1 MEMTEIAASGRM
13 ASHTRSIVAANI
25 GAVFEWYDLLVYAFF
40 AKTLA
45 GQFFPSTDEATS
57 ILLSLGTFGL
67 SWLVRPIGAVVIGG
81 YSDRAGRKAGLT
93 LSATLMTIG
102 VLLTAVIPNFQ
113 TIGVAAPAL
122 LILARLIQG
131 FSAGGEFG
139 AANTFLTEQSPQ
151 HRGLLASMQFS
162 ATGISTVLAA
172 GFAFLIFGNLTAE
185 QVGSWGWRVPYVFG
199 LLIGPVAYY
208 MRRHMDDSPE
218 FSPATASKTPFR
230 ETWTHDKWRVL
241 AGAAVVAAGAAGSFM
256 NSYMPTFAITK
267 LGLPQSSVLL
277 GSIAAGSINTVFSL
291 VAGHLADR
299 FSSIAVMRIAG
310 GIGIIVAY
318 PLFWW
323 LIDNPSVANLI
334 ICQSVL
340 ALVFYSFYY
349 APVGMVL
356 YELFPMRRRTTG
368 VSVAYVFAQTFFG
381 GATPYIVNKLIDVT
395 GSPLTAGVYV
405 AASMA
410 LGLIGL
416 FFCHRLGVR

>member
-1 MEMTEIAASGRM
+1 MIEIAATGRLS
-13 ASHTRSIVAANI
+13 SHTRSIIAANI

-40 AKTLA
+40 ASTISKL
-45 GQFFPSTDEATS
+45 FFPTTDETTS

-67 SWLVRPIGAVVIGG
+67 SWLARPLGAVVIGG

-102 VLLTAVIPNFQ
+102 VLLTAILPTFQ

-122 LILARLIQG
+122 LMLARLIQG

-162 ATGISTVLAA
+162 ATGISTLLAA
-172 GFAFLIFGNLTAE
+172 GFAFVILGDLSVDQI
-185 QVGSWGWRVPYVFG
+185 GSWGWRVPYVFG

-218 FSPATASKTPFR
+218 FSPAAASKTPFR

-267 LGLPQSSVLL
+267 LGLPASSVLL
-277 GSIAAGSINTVFSL
+277 GSVAAGGINTVFSL
-291 VAGHLADR
+291 IFGHLADR
-299 FSSIAVMRIAG
+299 FGSVAIMRLAG
-310 GIGIIVAY
+310 CIGIVIAY
-318 PLFWW
+318 PLFAW
-323 LIDNPSVANLI
+323 LIDNPSVAHLVMF
-334 ICQSVL
+334 QSVL
-340 ALVFYSFYY
+340 AFVFYAMYY
-349 APVGMVL
+349 APVGMLL
-356 YELFPMRRRTTG
+356 YKLFPVRRRTTG

-381 GATPYIVNKLIDVT
+381 GVTPFIIGALIAATGT
-395 GSPLTAGVYV
+395 PLVAGVYL
-405 AASMA
+405 AASA
-410 LGLIGL
+410 VLGQVGL